1 MCGER
6 AGGGCGLSVSTAVI
20 AEPENLTIY
29 IEQDK
34 ADSDSDFYVGSL
46 LLIF

>member
-6 AGGGCGLSVSTAVI
+6 AEGGCSLSVSTTVI
-20 AEPENLTIY
+20 VEPENLTIY

-46 LLIF
+46 IIF

>member
-1 MCGER
+1 VCGER
-6 AGGGCGLSVSTAVI
+6 AGGGCGLSVSSTGIV
-20 AEPENLTIY
+20 EPENLTMY

-46 LLIF
+46 IIF